1 MGFNLDSYETV
12 ADRLERFWTDNPAG
26 RILTDLVYQDDRR
39 FVVKCFVW
47 RGPNT
52 KPMLIP
58 EGATYIDIPVDRAAP
73 DATGYAEELVGATPV
88 NKTSALENCETS
100 AIGRALAN
108 LGYAPKGQRP
118 SREEMVKV
126 ASRGTEQIDEARTWT
141 DRDKVCPACDSK
153 VYDNRDKN
161 RERVGQG
168 KKPMPAF
175 KCSNRSCSAASGE
188 PWISW
193 EASYFDDTGGLI
205 VDKGTGEVIPP
216 PVLRDEYDDMRPF

>member
-1 MGFNLDSYETV
+1 MGFNLNEYETV
-12 ADRLERFWTDNPAG
+12 ADRIERFWNEHADG
-26 RILTDLVYQDDRR
+26 RIITELVSHDEKR
-39 FVVKCFVW
+39 FVVKAAVW
-47 RGPNT
+47 RSSLSGPDT
-52 KPMLIP
+52 
-58 EGATYIDIPVDRAAP
+58 
-73 DATGYAEELVGATPV
+73 TGYAEEIVGSTNV

-126 ASRGTEQIDEARTWT
+126 ASRGETERIIDEARNQT
-141 DRDKVCPACDSK
+141 DRAQLCPECDSK
-153 VYDNRDKN
+153 VFDNRDKN
-161 RERVGQG
+161 RLRVSEG

-193 EASYFDDTGGLI
+193 DASYFDDTGGLI
-205 VDKGTGEVIPP
+205 VDKGTGEIVPP
-216 PVLRDEYDDMRPF
+216 PVLRDDDDWDGQDAPF